1 MNLEELQDAINK
13 KRQELDQLV
22 LIPSLDLCTGEI
34 LKMSQE
40 LDTLIAAY
48 LKLTYSK

>member
-1 MNLEELQDAINK
+1 MDSKELEVAINK

-22 LIPSLDLCTGEI
+22 LAPSLDLCTGEI

-40 LDTLIAAY
+40 LDVLISEY
-48 LKLTYSK
+48 LNLTYSK